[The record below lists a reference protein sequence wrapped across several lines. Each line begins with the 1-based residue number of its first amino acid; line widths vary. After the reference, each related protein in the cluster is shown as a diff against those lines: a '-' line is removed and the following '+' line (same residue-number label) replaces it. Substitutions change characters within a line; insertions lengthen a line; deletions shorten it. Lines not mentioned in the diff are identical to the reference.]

1 MDLKSFRCRILCD
14 ETEKDALRSLVVLL
28 LDCWYARSVLV
39 SSLLSLVG
47 GLKLKLNSLIEPF
60 PIPDSALLL
69 LLLLLLLSSS
79 GLAGKLELAG
89 LAARLFGDEVED

>member
-69 LLLLLLLSSS
+69 LLLLLSSS

>member
-1 MDLKSFRCRILCD
+1 M
-14 ETEKDALRSLVVLL
+14 
-28 LDCWYARSVLV
+28 

-69 LLLLLLLSSS
+69 LLLLLSSS